1 MPTFTMDVSTLG
13 GSQYRTAP
21 FDMQG
26 EFRDIQFHWTQNLAG
41 QDMEPHYFEFHFLIL
56 GVDEV
61 I

>member
-41 QDMEPHYFEFHFLIL
+41 QIGRAH
-56 GVDEV
+56 V
-61 I
+61 